1 MRISS
6 IAGAVRVCSLCL
18 SGARSQCV
26 AAVRAAWV
34 HGVCFGLGAAAA
46 AGGAHAT
53 DLLQIYERALNV
65 DPQWQ
70 QAVATHLAARETKTQ
85 ALINLLPLDLS
96 ANKDWQG
103 LGGRPLTTPGYAGLN
118 LAVNLF
124 SWSNWIALKAA
135 NATVAQAEANYQAS
149 AQSLVQRVAT
159 QYFAVL
165 NAQETLNAEQSA
177 LDSVQRQLDQ
187 AEQRYQVGLIGLI
200 DVETTRAERDSTAAA
215 VIADKRALAT
225 QQDLLRAITDD
236 ESYASLAAPRDNM
249 PLLTPEPADE
259 NTWVATAMN
268 QNSNLI
274 ASRMAADIARDNLLT
289 AYGGHLPQISIS
301 VSRNWALEH
310 GNFSTSSELFAA
322 NILPPILTDPV
333 WQADIS
339 IPLFQGGATQ
349 SKIRQARYT
358 WDAAKDGVIFTSR
371 QTEEQTRDAYQ
382 GLVNEIEQVRTLRQ
396 AVNSND
402 VALQATEAGY
412 QVGTKTVV
420 DVLVARQNL
429 VQAQTNYAQAKYSYL
444 DDIVALRYAAGT
456 LDRRTI
462 EQINGWLTATPPAAA
477 AATPP
482 AATTPGAT
490 PPP

>member
-1 MRISS
+1 MR
-6 IAGAVRVCSLCL
+6 A
-18 SGARSQCV
+18 
-26 AAVRAAWV
+26 
-34 HGVCFGLGAAAA
+34 VCFGLWAAAA
-46 AGGAHAT
+46 VGRAHAT

-70 QAVATHLAARETKTQ
+70 QAIATHLAARETKTQ

-96 ANKDWQG
+96 ADKDWQG
-103 LGGRPLTTPGYAGLN
+103 VGGRPLTIPGYAALN
-118 LAVNLF
+118 LTVNLF
-124 SWSNWIALKAA
+124 SWNNWIALKAA

-236 ESYASLAAPRDNM
+236 ESYASLAAPRGDM

-259 NTWVATAMN
+259 NAWVATAMN
-268 QNSNLI
+268 QNASLI
-274 ASRMAADIARDNLLT
+274 ASRMAADIAHDNLLT
-289 AYGGHLPQISIS
+289 AYGGHVPQISIS

-310 GNFSTSSELFAA
+310 GTFSTPAQLENEAG
-322 NILPPILTDPV
+322 ILPPILTDPV

-349 SKIRQARYT
+349 SKVRQARYT
-358 WDAAKDGVIFTSR
+358 WDAAKDGVIFSSR

-382 GLVNEIEQVRTLRQ
+382 GLVNEIEQVSTLRR

-462 EQINGWLTATPPAAA
+462 EQINGWLTATPPAAPA
-477 AATPP
+477 ATAPAATPP
-482 AATTPGAT
+482 P
-490 PPP
+490 